1 VPSPLLRDRP
11 CPVLGSFLRD
21 RDTPFWKLFTDKFG
35 ANPNTPYMWNALPL
49 AGLLLPSPM
58 WSLGREDAVVLLARV
73 PPPVEYFSFTTFA
86 LFMPRR
92 GKPLLPFSSLGE
104 SVSSA
109 HL

>member
-1 VPSPLLRDRP
+1 
-11 CPVLGSFLRD
+11 
-21 RDTPFWKLFTDKFG
+21 
-35 ANPNTPYMWNALPL
+35 MWNALPL
-49 AGLLLPSPM
+49 AGLRRPSPM
-58 WSLGREDAVVLLARV
+58 GSLGRADAVVLRARV

-92 GKPLLPFSSLGE
+92 GKPLLPFSSLGD